1 MIATFVFAAL
11 ATWGAPQLEP
21 QLKALV
27 GRLLPLDDVSA
38 VEMRG
43 ITIAVLLFVA
53 AVLAS
58 LLGSHS
64 TLALGVGAVVGVL
77 GPRGYQ
83 RLKQSRAPDYDS

>member
-21 QLKALV
+21 QLKALIDRV
-27 GRLLPLDDVSA
+27 LPLGDVSA

-43 ITIAVLLFVA
+43 ITISVLLFVA
-53 AVLAS
+53 AVLAT
-58 LLGSHS
+58 LMGSHS
-64 TLALGVGAVVGVL
+64 AIALGVGAVAGVL

-83 RLKQSRAPDYDS
+83 RIRQSRAPDYDS